1 MPAAHA
7 PTTPNKAAVRVRG
20 VEEGGMAHLTPH
32 VEQGTLTLSERDAE
46 HTIAVGSPAWF
57 SWLETA
63 TAFTFASSYGT
74 FTARRE
80 RASSGRGGWYWRA
93 YQHRAGTRRRAY
105 LGKAA
110 ELTLERL
117 YAVAASLTNPGVPE
131 QALDSP
137 GAGAG
142 G

>member
-1 MPAAHA
+1 M
-7 PTTPNKAAVRVRG
+7 VRT
-20 VEEGGMAHLTPH
+20 MPH
-32 VEQGTLTLSERDAE
+32 VEQGTLS
-46 HTIAVGSPAWF
+46 VGLPGVEELLRVGAPAWF

-63 TAFTFASSYGT
+63 TAFTFACPDGM

-93 YQHRAGTRRRAY
+93 YQRRAGKLRRAY

-117 YAVAASLTNPGVPE
+117 QTVAAHLADV
-131 QALDSP
+131 A
-137 GAGAG
+137 
-142 G
+142 